1 MNVVMN
7 VHVGIM
13 SVYLCVN
20 VDMNVHVDVMSMV
33 GL

>member
-1 MNVVMN
+1 MN